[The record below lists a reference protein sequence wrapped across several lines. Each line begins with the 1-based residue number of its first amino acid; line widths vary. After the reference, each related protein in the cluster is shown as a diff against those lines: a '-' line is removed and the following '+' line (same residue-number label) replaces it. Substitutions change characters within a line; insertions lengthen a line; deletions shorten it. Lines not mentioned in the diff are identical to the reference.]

1 MITVQKAREIT
12 EKAIQTEIES
22 RMTRAKEFC
31 ETISKDIETECLKGK
46 HDLIIGSID
55 RKIYSYVIDIL
66 KSVGFKVVMLDNITI
81 QIIW

>member
-1 MITVQKAREIT
+1 MITVQNARMMT
-12 EKAIQTEIES
+12 EKAIQKEIES
-22 RMTRAKEFC
+22 RTERAKEFC

-46 HDLIIGSID
+46 NNLIVGSID

-66 KSVGFKVVMLDNITI
+66 ESVGFEVVMLDNITI